1 MAQHQSPI
9 CGADPQEKPASP
21 SSPPKISAASQRT
34 TTPTAA
40 CARTDDHA
48 TRTPRSATF
57 MEQAM
62 SDHGSAVYRLAL
74 NQTRSPQDA
83 EDVAQ
88 DVFLRLLNDRTNFVD
103 GEHLKAWLLRVTVN
117 RCHELRRSAW
127 KRRETTAAHAD
138 WRDSARSLADADPT
152 TDPESHTIAN
162 LVRNPVW
169 QAMKQLPRVVTT
181 RRASASRRRLL
192 DRPNRPDLP
201 LQRQHGPHA
210 PAPRAQEAPQHPG
223 TERQTTCTHRTQPRR
238 CFP

>member
-21 SSPPKISAASQRT
+21 SSPPKISGASQRT

-127 KRRETTAAHAD
+127 KRREPTAAHAD

-162 LVRNPVW
+162 LVRSPVW
-169 QAMKQLPRVVTT
+169 QAMNQLPE
-181 RRASASRRRLL
+181 S
-192 DRPNRPDLP
+192 
-201 LQRQHGPHA
+201 
-210 PAPRAQEAPQHPG
+210 
-223 TERQTTCTHRTQPRR
+223 
-238 CFP
+238 